1 MPEWGLPMSYGGE
14 HPLETLERLI
24 RLLAVLEVAG
34 SRGVRRDR
42 LLGLAD
48 SAATVDDP
56 RRLLARDIGELNR
69 AGWEIITVGSGSGSR
84 HVLTACGARVG
95 LRFDREQEAALLAA
109 VRSARFTAPD
119 ERAGPFADCVRAVG
133 SRAPLSFE
141 YRGRRRR
148 VEPVAVQPGP
158 AGWYLVGRED
168 GRADRHFPLR
178 RMRAVEVGA
187 AGTATAYDGVR
198 RSGHDPLSW
207 SVDPPEEVKVRTAEA
222 FAGEVEQTLGR
233 AMRREYAGGEVV
245 LTIAVT
251 HQAAFRQ
258 RLYGLGGRVQVVA
271 PARVRAS
278 IIAELSQLA
287 GVP

>member
-1 MPEWGLPMSYGGE
+1 MSDGGE

-24 RLLAVLEVAG
+24 RLLAVLEAAG

-42 LLGLAD
+42 LVGLAD
-48 SAATVDDP
+48 SAATVDDS

-69 AGWEIITVGSGSGSR
+69 AGWEIITVGSRSGSR

-95 LRFDREQEAALLAA
+95 LQFDREQEAALLAA
-109 VRSARFTAPD
+109 VRSARFTARD
-119 ERAGPFADCVRAVG
+119 ESAVGPFADCIRAVG

-148 VEPVAVQPGP
+148 VAPVAVQPGP

-168 GRADRHFPLR
+168 SRADRHFPIR

-187 AGTATAYDGVR
+187 AGTATVHDAVP
-198 RSGHDPLSW
+198 RSGDDPLSW

-233 AMRREYAGGEVV
+233 AMRREYASGEVV

-271 PARVRAS
+271 PERVRAS
-278 IIAELSQLA
+278 IVAELSQLA
-287 GVP
+287 DVS